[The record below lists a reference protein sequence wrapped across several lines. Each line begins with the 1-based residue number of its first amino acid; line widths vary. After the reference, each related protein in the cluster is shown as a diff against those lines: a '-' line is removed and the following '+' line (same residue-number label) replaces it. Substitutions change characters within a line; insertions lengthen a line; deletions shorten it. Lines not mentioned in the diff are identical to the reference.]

1 MAFVLTA
8 FLCAACAPDTSARLL
23 AGPEVP
29 RVDGRID
36 QDFSDAFL
44 DAFKTHNQ
52 IAVSSTGGETHQA
65 LALARVLAP
74 RRLHLII
81 DDYCFS
87 ACASLLAPAA
97 DSIEFGPDAMFG
109 VHDSPAMARAV
120 YVRDFGRDDDCYV
133 RSGGAH
139 REMYAWAGRNPR
151 FPDEV
156 FERLEPLP
164 ARAVDIGGDCPRI
177 EYGLTHQWWFPTS
190 DQLRDLMGLEFTGT
204 ICADDPDCMRRRLR
218 ALRMEGT
225 VMVGEEI
232 WTLPLE

>member
-1 MAFVLTA
+1 MLS
-8 FLCAACAPDTSARLL
+8 ACAPDSPSAASLV
-23 AGPEVP
+23 ASPETP
-29 RVDGRID
+29 RISGRID
-36 QDFSDAFL
+36 ETFTDAFL
-44 DAFKTHNQ
+44 EAFKTHDR
-52 IAVSSTGGETHQA
+52 IAVSSTGGESHQA

-120 YVRDFGRDDDCYV
+120 YVRDFGTGDDCYV

-139 REMYAWAGRNPR
+139 RELYTWAGRDPR

-156 FERLEPLP
+156 FDRLQPLP
-164 ARAVDIGGDCPRI
+164 ARAVDSGGECPRI
-177 EYGLTHQWWFPTS
+177 EYDLTHQWWFPTS
-190 DQLRDLMGLEFTGT
+190 VQLRELMGLAFSGT
-204 ICADDPDCMRRRLR
+204 VCADDPACMRRRLPN
-218 ALRMEGT
+218 LRMEGT
-225 VMVGEEI
+225 VIVGDEI